1 MLDHQ
6 IGREVWQKGRRG
18 LIFIKKARCFEVKKA
33 INHEL
38 EIHGYGGGEEEDE
51 EEMMMVGVGA
61 GGVKMRAIW
70 AN

>member
-1 MLDHQ
+1 M
-6 IGREVWQKGRRG
+6 WG
-18 LIFIKKARCFEVKKA
+18 LIFIERTIYFEAKA

-38 EIHGYGGGEEEDE
+38 EVHGYGGGEEEDE